1 MNKTGNEGIIEQF
14 LADGIKYM
22 FGNPGTVEQG
32 FLDAIEKYPQF
43 EYITTLQETI
53 AVAIADGYARK
64 TGKPAVVQLHSGVG
78 LGNGIGMIYQSM
90 RGHTPLV
97 IIAGEAG
104 LKYDSM
110 DAQMAADL
118 VAMAKPVTKWAA
130 RVVHPESLLR
140 MVRRAIKIASTPPM
154 GPVFLCLPMDILDV
168 PLQDEV
174 RPTSVICIRVY
185 PDENTI
191 ISMANEL
198 AKAKNPIIIMG
209 DGITHS
215 GAQNELAKVAEIVGA
230 QVWGADNSEINMP
243 SSHPLYMGS
252 LGHMF
257 GESSYAK
264 IQNADCVLICGTYV
278 LPEVFPRI
286 ENIFNQNA
294 KVMHIDLNSYEIAK
308 NHPVDIG
315 VIGDPKLSL
324 ERLYQNL
331 EKTMTES
338 NFAAAKVRLDEY
350 TNKKDQ
356 EIEANVK
363 NDLANENAN
372 PLYASQFVKV
382 LSKYVSKDVIIF
394 DEALT
399 NSPAVTRY
407 IPPICREHF
416 SNKVFPFGVDNR
428 SNRNK
433 NCCRG
438 QRSNMFYWRWGMYTI
453 QTLWTAVRHNVNAKF
468 VIYNNKSYNL
478 LKANINQYWKER
490 NIEKH
495 QYPGS
500 FELGNPV
507 INFSEL
513 SISMGVPGRKV
524 ERPEDIEPAIKEML
538 NTNGPYLID
547 LVVRES

>member
-1 MNKTGNEGIIEQF
+1 
-14 LADGIKYM
+14 
-22 FGNPGTVEQG
+22 
-32 FLDAIEKYPQF
+32 
-43 EYITTLQETI
+43 
-53 AVAIADGYARK
+53 
-64 TGKPAVVQLHSGVG
+64 
-78 LGNGIGMIYQSM
+78 
-90 RGHTPLV
+90 
-97 IIAGEAG
+97 
-104 LKYDSM
+104 
-110 DAQMAADL
+110 
-118 VAMAKPVTKWAA
+118 
-130 RVVHPESLLR
+130 
-140 MVRRAIKIASTPPM
+140 
-154 GPVFLCLPMDILDV
+154 
-168 PLQDEV
+168 
-174 RPTSVICIRVY
+174 
-185 PDENTI
+185 
-191 ISMANEL
+191 
-198 AKAKNPIIIMG
+198 
-209 DGITHS
+209 
-215 GAQNELAKVAEIVGA
+215 
-230 QVWGADNSEINMP
+230 
-243 SSHPLYMGS
+243 
-252 LGHMF
+252 MF

-294 KVMHIDLNSYEIAK
+294 RVMHIDLNSYEIAK
-308 NHPVDIG
+308 NHPVDVG

-350 TNKKDQ
+350 TNKKER
-356 EIEANVK
+356 EIEANIK

-407 IPPICREHF
+407 IPPDMPGTFFQTRGGSLGVGIPGAIGIKIAAEDKEVICF
-416 SNKVFPFGVDNR
+416 TGDGGS
-428 SNRNK
+428 
-433 NCCRG
+433 
-438 QRSNMFYWRWGMYTI
+438 MYTI
-453 QTLWTAVRHNVNAKF
+453 QALWTAVRHDVNAKF
-468 VIYNNKSYNL
+468 VICNNKSYNL